1 MLNKPRQELRGEYRW
16 IQGLKDLISFDDN
29 IKGEMLEIGSYLGES
44 TYIFLE
50 SKRFN
55 SITCLDMWAAGYDAN
70 DSSSSKMDGVEKEF
84 DNLVESSSG
93 IIKKIKNS
101 SLHIDTL
108 FEDNSFDFIYI
119 DGNHTYEW
127 VKQDIEKSLPKLK
140 RYSFI
145 AGHDY
150 NWPEV
155 RKAVNS
161 TIGDVD
167 FVFQD
172 TSWIKKIN

>member
-1 MLNKPRQELRGEYRW
+1 MIKPRQELRGEYRW
-16 IQGLKDLISFDDN
+16 TQGLKELLAYDSN
-29 IKGEMLEIGSYLGES
+29 IKGQMLEIGSYLGES

-55 SITCLDMWAAGYDAN
+55 SITCLDMWASGYDDN
-70 DSSSSKMDGVEKEF
+70 DSSSSKMEGIEKEF
-84 DNLVESSSG
+84 DLLVENSNG

-101 SLHIDTL
+101 SENIDNL
-108 FEDNSFDFIYI
+108 FENKSFDFIYI
-119 DGNHTYEW
+119 DGNHTYDW
-127 VKQDIEKSLPKLK
+127 VKQDIEKSLTKLK
-140 RYSFI
+140 NGGFI

-155 RKAVNS
+155 QKAVS
-161 TIGDVD
+161 DTIGSIDC
-167 FVFQD
+167 FFQD

>member
-1 MLNKPRQELRGEYRW
+1 
-16 IQGLKDLISFDDN
+16 
-29 IKGEMLEIGSYLGES
+29 
-44 TYIFLE
+44 
-50 SKRFN
+50 
-55 SITCLDMWAAGYDAN
+55 
-70 DSSSSKMDGVEKEF
+70 MDGVEKEF
-84 DNLVESSSG
+84 DNLAESSSG